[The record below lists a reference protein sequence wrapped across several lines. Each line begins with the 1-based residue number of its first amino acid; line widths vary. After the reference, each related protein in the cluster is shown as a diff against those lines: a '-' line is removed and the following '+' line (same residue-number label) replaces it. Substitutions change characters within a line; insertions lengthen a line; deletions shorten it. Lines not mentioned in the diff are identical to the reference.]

1 MEVGDGF
8 ILSVMVSADVARH
21 ESHAVTK
28 GHFLWVKSPFVCVYC
43 HLNRVALC
51 INVDIVTLAQRAT
64 VFYLPRNAII
74 FTTHTCTKRMGVAR
88 TKAMAQAA
96 STVFLALLSV
106 QRYCAFRGCTMA

>member
-74 FTTHTCTKRMGVAR
+74 FTTHTC
-88 TKAMAQAA
+88 
-96 STVFLALLSV
+96 
-106 QRYCAFRGCTMA
+106 